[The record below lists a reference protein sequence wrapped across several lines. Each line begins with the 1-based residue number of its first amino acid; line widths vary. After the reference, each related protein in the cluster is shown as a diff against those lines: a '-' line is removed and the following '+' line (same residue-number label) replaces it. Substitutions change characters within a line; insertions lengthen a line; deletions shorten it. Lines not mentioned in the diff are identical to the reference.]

1 MLPFRRP
8 TGAAGQPAIRPAVP
22 ADEPRMLHLL
32 DDAAWRHQHL
42 DWISPLQ
49 FLGERPFFG
58 AFDGEN
64 MVACF
69 GCPPER
75 PGVAW
80 IRLFAATRQ
89 VGLSEAWSWLWE
101 AAQPEA
107 RHCGIRKVAALSAR
121 SWMTRL
127 LRQAGF
133 TSQDEVVFLERKG
146 PPPARHPLSFGR
158 IRPATAADL
167 SPIAELDWR
176 AFPLPWQLSLR
187 SLEAAMQQA
196 TLSTVV
202 EVEGRIV
209 AYQLTTFSPHSFH
222 LSRLATQ
229 PELKGRGLS
238 RALTTDAMGSVGDS
252 PRQVWSVNTQSG
264 NTAALGLYRSLGFQE
279 TGLRYPVYALDL

>member
-1 MLPFRRP
+1 
-8 TGAAGQPAIRPAVP
+8 
-22 ADEPRMLHLL
+22 MLHLL

-49 FLGERPFFG
+49 FLGESPFLA
-58 AFDGEN
+58 AFDGEDI
-64 MVACF
+64 VACL

-80 IRLFAATRQ
+80 IRLFAANRQ
-89 VGLSEAWSWLWE
+89 VGLSEAWSLLWQ
-101 AAQPEA
+101 AAQREA
-107 RHCGIRKVAALSAR
+107 RRCGIRQVAALSAR
-121 SWMTRL
+121 SWMTRI

-133 TSQDEVVFLERKG
+133 TTQDDVVFLERKG
-146 PPPARHPLSFGR
+146 PPPARHTLPFGR

-167 SPIAELDWR
+167 SPIAELDWQ
-176 AFPLPWQLSLR
+176 AFALPWQLSLR

-202 EVEGRIV
+202 EVEGRVV
-209 AYQLTTFSPHSFH
+209 AYQLTTVSPHSFH
-222 LSRLATQ
+222 LSRLATL

-238 RALTTDAMGSVGDS
+238 RALTTDAMGSVDDS
-252 PRQVWSVNTQSG
+252 PRQVWSVNTQAG
-264 NTAALGLYRSLGFQE
+264 NTAALGLYKSLGFQV